1 VPGTEIDLETANLL
15 ETPMPLVDALLPEF
29 DHEMT
34 VTRKLLERV
43 PEDRLTWKPHQ
54 KSYSLG
60 QLAQHVATI
69 PMWGSITINQSEL
82 DMGGAQQIP
91 AAESRAALLSVFDG
105 HVAATRAALAG
116 KTDAELMAPWTLKSG
131 GHTIFSMP
139 KAGVWRSFVMS
150 HLIHHRGQ
158 LSVYL
163 RMQDVPLPSM
173 YGPSADEGAF

>member
-1 VPGTEIDLETANLL
+1 
-15 ETPMPLVDALLPEF
+15 MPLVDALLPEF

-43 PEDRLTWKPHQ
+43 PDDKLAWKPHQ

-69 PMWGSITINQSEL
+69 PMWGSVTLNEPEL
-82 DMGGAQQIP
+82 DVAGGALP
-91 AAESRAALLSVFDG
+91 ESPSSRAQILDTFDS
-105 HVAATRAALAG
+105 HVAKTRAALTG
-116 KTDAELMAPWTLKSG
+116 RSDAELMAPWALKRD
-131 GHTIFSMP
+131 GHVIFSMP
-139 KAGVWRSFVMS
+139 KASVWRSFVMS
-150 HLIHHRGQ
+150 HLIHHRAQ

-173 YGPSADEGAF
+173 YGPSADEGAV

>member
-1 VPGTEIDLETANLL
+1 MA
-15 ETPMPLVDALLPEF
+15 MVDALLPEF

-43 PEDRLTWKPHQ
+43 PDDKFGWKPHP
-54 KSYSLG
+54 KSYTMG

-69 PMWGSITINQSEL
+69 PMWGSVTLTQNEL
-82 DMGGAQQIP
+82 DLGGSPPQ
-91 AAESRAALLSVFDG
+91 AAVRTHAELLSMFDEN
-105 HVAATRAALAG
+105 VKNTRASLVG
-116 KTDAELMAPWTLKSG
+116 RSDPEFLAPWSLKQN

-139 KAGVWRSFVMS
+139 KATVWRSFVMS
-150 HLIHHRGQ
+150 HLIHHRAQ

-163 RMQDVPLPSM
+163 RQNDVPIPSM